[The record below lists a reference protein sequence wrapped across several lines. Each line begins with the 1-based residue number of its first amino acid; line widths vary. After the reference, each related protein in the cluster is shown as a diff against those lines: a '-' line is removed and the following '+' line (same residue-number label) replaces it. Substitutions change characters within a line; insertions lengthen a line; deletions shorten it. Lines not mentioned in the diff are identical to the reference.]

1 MKEKQSDFIAWIK
14 AHKKQLV
21 FSGVSVVTII
31 GVIIG
36 LKNKDAIVSLW
47 KSLEK
52 RIMNVPDYS
61 PEPLNVDQATTLTS
75 EDIIP
80 VRPYSRPTKAF
91 KVSSHIRNLSSGRR
105 HSEEKE
111 MEAAAL
117 GIKLKPNQTFVDG
130 YVKCAS

>member
-91 KVSSHIRNLSSGRR
+91 KVSAHIRNLSSGRR

-117 GIKLKPNQTFVDG
+117 GIKLLPNQTFVDG